1 MFAILSTFVS
11 FLTKKDLI
19 PDYNGDTCSSQIA
32 IIKAGFHYLCKFYLN
47 LCVFFKYLGNQVA
60 PCLNVWIS

>member
-1 MFAILSTFVS
+1 MLAILSTFVS

-19 PDYNGDTCSSQIA
+19 PDYNGDTCTSQIA

-47 LCVFFKYLGNQVA
+47 LCDFILSAYVIR
-60 PCLNVWIS
+60 CLLV